1 MVLKNI
7 ASFIKS
13 HPLIFIFFSLLQV
26 TSMLTAV
33 YLYSDL
39 RADRVDMEKYR
50 GTTSVFEIAYPN
62 GTPFEAVAQKIQD
75 LAVQTEY
82 PVANIT
88 VFADRENQFIADY
101 KYNAA
106 NVDMGKQLQ
115 NQIDI
120 LLDAE
125 YARKNN
131 IAVGDAFTALN
142 RSFTVSGLTLPTPG
156 VETVFEIAYG
166 ALEKSDT
173 IYKLCI
179 RLENLPTKYET
190 EAFSALLTE
199 AFDGASVMP
208 PQPRNFTE
216 EYGFDAQLSI
226 SFSVMLLVILNISFL
241 YQYILMKRK
250 NKFAIF
256 SICGCKSSRAFCIL
270 LAEILCYFLFHLG
283 ITAAIWF
290 GFLKN
295 LLIREETA
303 DAGFTELGFAELLIP
318 TAVYFAGVL
327 LIFVP
332 KLIKYARQ
340 TTVRLLY
347 SEKE

>member
-7 ASFIKS
+7 ASFLKS
-13 HPLIFIFFSLLQV
+13 HPLIFVFFSMLQIA
-26 TSMLTAV
+26 SMLTAV
-33 YLYSDL
+33 YLYSDM
-39 RADRVDMEKYR
+39 RAKRVDLEKYR
-50 GTTSVFEIAYPN
+50 GTTSVFEIEYPN
-62 GTPFEAVAQKIQD
+62 GIAFETVAQKIQNI
-75 LAVQTEY
+75 AVQTKY

-115 NQIDI
+115 NPNDI
-120 LLDAE
+120 LLDAG
-125 YARKNN
+125 YARENG
-131 IAVGDAFTALN
+131 IEVGDTLTALN

-156 VETVFEIAYG
+156 VETVFEIGYG

-173 IYKLCI
+173 VYKLGI

-190 EAFSALLTE
+190 EAFSTLLTE
-199 AFDGASVMP
+199 TFDAAVLP
-208 PQPRNFTE
+208 PQPRNYTD
-216 EYGFDAQLSI
+216 EYGFDAQLLI
-226 SFSVMLLVILNISFL
+226 SFSVMLLVILNVSFL
-241 YQYILMKRK
+241 YQYILIKRK

-256 SICGCKSSRAFCIL
+256 SICGCKRSRAFFIL

-303 DAGFTELGFAELLIP
+303 EAGFTELGIVELLIP
-318 TAVYFAGVL
+318 AAVYLAGVL
-327 LIFVP
+327 CIFVP
-332 KLIKYARQ
+332 GLIKYARQ